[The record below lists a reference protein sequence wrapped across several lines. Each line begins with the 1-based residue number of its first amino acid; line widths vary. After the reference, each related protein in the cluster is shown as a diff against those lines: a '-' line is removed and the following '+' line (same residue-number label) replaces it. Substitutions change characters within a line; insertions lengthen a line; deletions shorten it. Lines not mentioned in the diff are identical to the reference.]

1 MKYNTKLLAKLQVV
15 KDHEEDE
22 TELVIEGYANTVT
35 KDRAGD
41 VILRSAW
48 ETKNAMSN
56 FLKNPIILGYHD
68 HSNPIGVMLGYEVDE
83 QGLKIRAKISKGAGR
98 IYDLIKDKVLTT
110 FSVGF
115 NILDAEYDEL
125 KDIFF
130 IKDVE
135 LHEISVVSVPCN
147 QDSTFSVAKSMDAQD
162 YEQFKN
168 ILTPESGET
177 KEEKMTLEEIK
188 ALAVELAK
196 ANTPVKADPVI
207 DVVAEATKAAAAA
220 VAQAEAVRVAK
231 EDAAAKTAKDAANS
245 KAEAKANAMEAAK
258 DLVAELETKL
268 SAKDSAFAELVKA
281 NNDQI
286 VSLKEEIAQVVAS
299 RSNGISAISKG
310 ITAPSMDA
318 KTLNETADNLMFL
331 STIKK
336 VNMFD
341 TDYGKSIKAIN
352 QSSSIEVSSEGY
364 ETTFSTNL
372 YRDIQALL
380 VVAPLF
386 NEMNM
391 TSAQMTFPI
400 NPNRSTAT
408 WISSSAM
415 ADNTAKART
424 GEALSVTLTEV
435 TLKTFKLAAKVYLT
449 EETQEDAIMALVP
462 ILRQHLVEAHAA
474 SIDAAFLIGDGANK
488 PKGLVTQA
496 NAAGGEQAE
505 ETAAN
510 TTNVL
515 VTAAGILA
523 ARRGLGLYGINLSE
537 LYVVISQDAYWD
549 LIQDS
554 EWADVQQVGVANA
567 TKLVGEVG
575 NIYGMRVLVSSGFAT
590 KALGGTYAVLVNS
603 SNFVVPRQ
611 RGVTV
616 RSDFEVELDR
626 TVFVA
631 TQRLNLQPWIEATAN
646 SGNGKGVVAV
656 NYAAS

>member
-22 TELVIEGYANTVT
+22 DELVIEGYANTVT

-48 ETKNAMSN
+48 ETKTAMSN

-68 HSNPIGVMLGYEVDE
+68 HSNPIGVMLGYEVDDL
-83 QGLKIRAKISKGAGR
+83 GLKIRAKISKGAGR
-98 IYDLIKDKVLTT
+98 VYDLIKDKVLTT

-115 NILDAEYDEL
+115 NILDAEYDEV

-162 YEQFKN
+162 YEQFKK
-168 ILTPESGET
+168 ILAPESGET

-188 ALAVELAK
+188 ALAAELAK
-196 ANTPVKADPVI
+196 ANTPVKADPVF

-231 EDAAAKTAKDAANS
+231 EDAAAKSATDLANS

-268 SAKDSAFAELVKA
+268 SAKDSAFADLVKA

-299 RSNGISAISKG
+299 RSNNVTAIAKG
-310 ITAPSMDA
+310 INGPSYDA
-318 KTLNETADNLMFL
+318 KAMGDTADNLMFL

-336 VNMFD
+336 VDMFD
-341 TDYGKSIKAIN
+341 TEYGKSIKAIN
-352 QSSSIEVSSEGY
+352 QSSSIEVSGEGY

-408 WISSSAM
+408 WISASNM

-424 GEALSVTLTEV
+424 GEALTVALTEI

-474 SIDAAFLIGDGANK
+474 SIDAAFLVGDGANK

-496 NAAGGEQAE
+496 KAAGGLQSLA
-505 ETAAN
+505 TAAN

-515 VTAAGILA
+515 VTAAGILE

-549 LIQDS
+549 LIQDAD
-554 EWADVQQVGVANA
+554 WADVQQVGVSNA

-575 NIYGMRVLVSSGFAT
+575 NIYGMRVLVSSGFADKT
-590 KALGGTYAVLVNS
+590 SGGTYAILLNS

-631 TQRLNLQPWIEATAN
+631 TQRLNLQPWIEETAG

-656 NYAAS
+656 NYAT